1 VKNKHKGVPGRA
13 RGRLPS
19 EKGRKGRGTA
29 WGGERRRLDWGRRE
43 DKVWERRRREG
54 NCFIKKLTRKQKEN

>member
-1 VKNKHKGVPGRA
+1 MGGGKKET
-13 RGRLPS
+13 RL
-19 EKGRKGRGTA
+19 
-29 WGGERRRLDWGRRE
+29 GEE

>member
-1 VKNKHKGVPGRA
+1 VEDSPV
-13 RGRLPS
+13 
-19 EKGRKGRGTA
+19 RKGGREGEQH
-29 WGGERRRLDWGRRE
+29 GGGGRRRLDWGRRE